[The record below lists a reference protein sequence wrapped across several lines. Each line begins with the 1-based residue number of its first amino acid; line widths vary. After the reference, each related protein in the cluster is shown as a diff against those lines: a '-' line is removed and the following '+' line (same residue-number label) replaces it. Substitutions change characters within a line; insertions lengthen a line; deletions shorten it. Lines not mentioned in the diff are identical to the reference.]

1 MYPLLVLLVALAT
14 ACGASP
20 PPPTA
25 EATPALP
32 AAQDIV
38 GAGARTI
45 SAAPSPDWAVAA
57 AGSVWVSGVGP
68 GLTRYDATTG
78 APTGEVAV
86 YSVCS
91 SMDRGFG
98 SVWAMS
104 CDYSAPQLVRVDE
117 KTGAETAR
125 IALPTRLPAESSV
138 GAGEGTV
145 WVLSAD
151 SPRQLVGV
159 DPGTN
164 KPARTLAAPDGA
176 VAVRAGLG
184 SVWVTVS
191 TPGEVVRIDPASGA
205 VAARVAVGR
214 GTSFLA
220 LGPDAVW
227 ALNSSDGTVSRVDA
241 RTNAVG
247 GDDPGRAAVGSP
259 GARSPPRRTRCA
271 VRVTGDAVA
280 VRIDP
285 RTNAVVD
292 RFGPGAGSGGV
303 AIADNSVWITAHDT
317 RTIWRL
323 PR

>member
-1 MYPLLVLLVALAT
+1 
-14 ACGASP
+14 
-20 PPPTA
+20 
-25 EATPALP
+25 
-32 AAQDIV
+32 
-38 GAGARTI
+38 
-45 SAAPSPDWAVAA
+45 
-57 AGSVWVSGVGP
+57 
-68 GLTRYDATTG
+68 
-78 APTGEVAV
+78 
-86 YSVCS
+86 
-91 SMDRGFG
+91 MDRGFG

-117 KTGAETAR
+117 KTGAEAAR

-164 KPARTLAAPDGA
+164 KLARTLAAPDGA

-227 ALNSSDGTVSRVDA
+227 ALNSSDGTVSRVYA
-241 RTNAVG
+241 RTNAVATGPAAG
-247 GDDPGRAAVGSP
+247 GAGEAAVVRHRAHSPSARPAAAAAARRRPERSFARPSTCSELRTSPPTPRKTYARGTITRAAV
-259 GARSPPRRTRCA
+259 AR
-271 VRVTGDAVA
+271 
-280 VRIDP
+280 
-285 RTNAVVD
+285 
-292 RFGPGAGSGGV
+292 
-303 AIADNSVWITAHDT
+303 
-317 RTIWRL
+317 
-323 PR
+323 

>member
-14 ACGASP
+14 ACGAGP
-20 PPPTA
+20 PPPPA
-25 EATPALP
+25 EAAPALP
-32 AAQDIV
+32 TAQDID

-117 KTGAETAR
+117 KTGAQTAR

-164 KPARTLAAPDGA
+164 KVARTLAAPDGA

-241 RTNAVG
+241 RTNAVVATIPVA
-247 GDDPGRAAVGSP
+247 PGRIAGGEIAAAADAVW
-259 GARSPPRRTRCA
+259 